1 MFHLHL
7 FSVSSSKFRSNL
19 QTKQHTNPSGYLDIR
34 FNFRKSF
41 HRIGIFLLFIV
52 IFYKILSTGCSK
64 KDKLFCI

>member
-19 QTKQHTNPSGYLDIR
+19 QTKQHTNPSGY
-34 FNFRKSF
+34 S
-41 HRIGIFLLFIV
+41 IGIFLLFIV

-64 KDKLFCI
+64 KDKLFVDCKLTNSRY